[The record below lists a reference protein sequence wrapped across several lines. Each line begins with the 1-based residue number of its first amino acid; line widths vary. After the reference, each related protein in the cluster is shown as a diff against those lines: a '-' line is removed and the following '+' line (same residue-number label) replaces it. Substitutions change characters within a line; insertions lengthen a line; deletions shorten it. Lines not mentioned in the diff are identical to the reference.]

1 MKCIRCGGDSQY
13 QDRPDRRCPH
23 CGGEVAFE
31 TKQGDPVSDEFFL
44 RTIQRTSAD
53 GSLRFCP
60 KHVYY
65 DLWRSLGKPP
75 QRFDELWDRFCA
87 VHGTPAGTV
96 TPWPARWDADAREA
110 DIGDYSFERAIITDS
125 AWMVDFLLANNFHFE
140 TSSAIL
146 SIDGYPN
153 DRFAAI
159 RAMLH
164 RNPRIIVIAVH
175 DASYEGCQL
184 ARRLVSEEEWFRDH
198 GHVVDIGLLPS
209 HRHIYTD
216 LATPRETP
224 APVEGTNAEA
234 RWLSKYTLD
243 LGVVR
248 PEKIMR
254 RLFQATRFYAG
265 LWSQPLAPGE
275 LHIDPDLLGPKQTRG
290 RSRPS
295 EED

>member
-1 MKCIRCGGDSQY
+1 MICIRCGGASQY

-31 TKQGDPVSDEFFL
+31 TKHGDPVSDEFFA
-44 RTIQRTSAD
+44 RTLERVSSD
-53 GSLRFCP
+53 GSLHFCP
-60 KHVYY
+60 RHVFY
-65 DLWRSLGKPP
+65 DLWRSLGKAPA
-75 QRFDELWDRFCA
+75 RFDELWQRWCT

-110 DIGDYSFERAIITDS
+110 DIGDYSFERVIITDS

-146 SIDGYPN
+146 SIDGYPT
-153 DRFAAI
+153 DRFASI
-159 RAMLH
+159 RSMLH

-175 DASYEGCQL
+175 DASHEGCQV
-184 ARRLVSEEEWFRDH
+184 AQRLVSEDGWFREH

-209 HRHIYTD
+209 HRRTYTD

-224 APVEGTNAEA
+224 APLLGTSADA

-243 LGVVR
+243 LAVVR

-254 RLFQATRFYAG
+254 RLFRATRVYAT
-265 LWSQPLAPGE
+265 LWSQPGAPGE
-275 LHIDPDLLGPKQTRG
+275 VHTDPDLLGPRV
-290 RSRPS
+290 SRHR
-295 EED
+295 EEV